1 MTDNS
6 YNPSPSS
13 PLSKKQKGEIQNS
26 SNPAIQLIGGI
37 VGLQESLKTFITSQK
52 IDSSIISADHRVWS
66 RRDRS
71 QH

>member
-13 PLSKKQKGEIQNS
+13 ALSKKQKGEIQKS

-37 VGLQESLKTFITSQK
+37 VELDESLKTFITSQR
-52 IDSSIISADHRVWS
+52 IDSSIISADYKTWS
-66 RRDRS
+66 KYDRS
-71 QH
+71 QR

>member
-26 SNPAIQLIGGI
+26 SNPAIQLVGEI

-66 RRDRS
+66 KYDRS
-71 QH
+71 QR